1 MAIQSVRKQII
12 IAVVVTVAATA
23 VLMIIGFAF
32 LVRSSENSVSTADYG
47 SGGMPV
53 RSFAP
58 MPSSAAGVSKD
69 YAAPNEIMPPQ
80 FPGAGAED
88 RAGIEPKIVRNG
100 SLALRVDDVNRRLNE
115 AKTIAKNLGG
125 FAASTGISEDNGQK
139 KAEAVLRVPAAKFDE
154 LILSLK
160 NISVLVLDEST
171 QSEDVTDAFID
182 LEARLKAAQE
192 EETQY
197 LAILKK
203 AVSIEETLNVTQRLA
218 DVRSRI
224 ERMQG
229 EKRYMADRT
238 DYATLNVSF
247 VEEARI
253 QIPERTWRPLESIK
267 QVFRGLVSA
276 FQYVIDFLA
285 AALIYG
291 IGLVLPLAILARVAY
306 GLLRR
311 LWRKLFRKN

>member
-1 MAIQSVRKQII
+1 MAIPHVRRNII
-12 IAVVVTVAATA
+12 ITIVVTVVATA
-23 VLMIIGFAF
+23 ILMTVGFGL
-32 LVRSSENSVSTADYG
+32 LVRSSRD
-47 SGGMPV
+47 SGGDYASGGSLPPLGV
-53 RSFAP
+53 AP
-58 MPSSAAGVSKD
+58 MPSAVSQVSKD
-69 YAAPNEIMPPQ
+69 YAVSENRIMPPQ
-80 FPGAGAED
+80 TPGAGAED

-100 SLALRVDDVNRRLNE
+100 SLTLRVDDAERRLNE
-115 AKTIAKNLGG
+115 AKSIAMTAGG
-125 FAASTGISEDNGQK
+125 FAASTGLREDDGQK
-139 KAEAVLRVPAAKFDE
+139 RAEAVLRVPAAKFDE

-160 NISVLVLDEST
+160 KIAVLVLDEST
-171 QSEDVTDAFID
+171 QSEDVTDAYID

-203 AVSIEETLNVTQRLA
+203 AVSIEETLNVTQRLS

-238 DYATLNVSF
+238 DYATLNLSLI
-247 VEEARI
+247 EEAHI

-311 LWRKLFRKN
+311 LWKKLFGKN